1 MKDIYVYENTNVLKN
16 KLDIRDS
23 KRLEELENAL
33 VSLNIVN
40 LISNP
45 FIIKSVFDI
54 KKIHKILFSDLYEWA
69 GDNRKINMYKEEPL
83 LDGLSVIYSD
93 YKSIDNDLN
102 KLDSA
107 FTNIKWN
114 KLTHKEIIDTIVVI
128 ISRLW
133 KIHTFREGNTRSTTT
148 FLYMFMKQIKLRVN
162 IDFIGEH
169 AKYFRNALVMASI
182 DQYSEYEHLTEILL
196 DSISTKIA
204 KTGKYKTIRE
214 YEVDKYEYRSHKYK
228 D

>member
-102 KLDSA
+102 KLDSI

-182 DQYSEYEHLTEILL
+182 DQYSEYEYLTEILL

>member
-93 YKSIDNDLN
+93 YKNIDNDLS
-102 KLDSA
+102 KLDSI

-114 KLTHKEIIDTIVVI
+114 KLTHKEIIDKIVVI

-133 KIHTFREGNTRSTTT
+133 RIHTFREGNTRSTTT